1 MFGLFSNYLHY
12 SVYML
17 CFDML
22 ANLCFWIFSLGMYVA
37 LVLSFFVFFRAPAC
51 YSTVQFWCNL
61 FTQSP
66 VDGYLSSLQLFA
78 FTDRVAVGILVYP
91 SLGKCGR
98 ACRVP
103 ISEHLLPTLDIARL
117 LNSCQPEG
125 CKVVSQGCFN
135 LHFPVNESGDSFHM
149 LLTIL
154 WVSC

>member
-1 MFGLFSNYLHY
+1 MFGLSISYLLY

-17 CFDML
+17 CFNML
-22 ANLCFWIFSLGMYVA
+22 ANLCFWIFFPSDICSSS
-37 LVLSFFVFFRAPAC
+37 SFFLVFRAPAW

-61 FTQSP
+61 FIQSP
-66 VDGYLSSLQLFA
+66 VDGYLSCLQLFA
-78 FTDRVAVGILVYP
+78 FTDRVAMGILVYP